1 MLGAAR
7 GYEIEGNMGGPADI
21 LMWEGPVG
29 PRVALTHHTL
39 ANKVDPAH
47 DEEGEDDADDR
58 PDGTAVGRG
67 IIGGWLGDL
76 CQKTDKTRQW
86 TLGAK
91 EQAHPWGWILCALK
105 GLVQAQHPL
114 GRGRCWGAGAPH
126 DLSTTDTCPPGL
138 PGAPLPSSSPTTLPY
153 PLPAG

>member
-67 IIGGWLGDL
+67 VIGGWLGDL
-76 CQKTDKTRQW
+76 CQRTDETMDIRRQG
-86 TLGAK
+86 TGS
-91 EQAHPWGWILCALK
+91 
-105 GLVQAQHPL
+105 PL
-114 GRGRCWGAGAPH
+114 GVDTVCSEGAGAGTAPIGKREM
-126 DLSTTDTCPPGL
+126 LGCWGTT
-138 PGAPLPSSSPTTLPY
+138 
-153 PLPAG
+153 